1 MVSSGISDGTPAVW
15 LMGGA
20 DISLGTLV
28 SSESKMVEENE
39 NVKMIHLNT
48 IFKVRNNIYFISDL
62 LWVARPDTAVN
73 LWTLNKHPDFRPF
86 SSRMNT
92 FGDVL

>member
-1 MVSSGISDGTPAVW
+1 
-15 LMGGA
+15 MGGA

-62 LWVARPDTAVN
+62 L
-73 LWTLNKHPDFRPF
+73 
-86 SSRMNT
+86 
-92 FGDVL
+92 